1 MSGGRKREACVSQTV
16 DEPLGPGSTAQR
28 GARGGHSPTPS
39 SCPEDPGEE
48 VRWAK
53 IQKEG

>member
-1 MSGGRKREACVSQTV
+1 MV
-16 DEPLGPGSTAQR
+16 DEALGPDQWHREGQGVGT
-28 GARGGHSPTPS
+28 SPTPS

-53 IQKEG
+53 IQK